1 MSAALP
7 SALAGA
13 GLVAAVAALTLAV
26 TALTARAATP
36 VAAPALA
43 ATYVLKVLVLGWV
56 LLTVPAP
63 EALERPWFGAGAVAG
78 VVGWLAAAA
87 ALAARWHRRAGAP
100 PPPPPPPRAPPPPP
114 PPPPRRGWGTAEA
127 LDRQLGITTI
137 GGLLDHFPRR

>member
-1 MSAALP
+1 MSAALL

-63 EALERPWFGAGAVAG
+63 EALERPWFSAGAAAG

-87 ALAARWHRRAGAP
+87 ALAARWHRRAGAARTAARP
-100 PPPPPPPRAPPPPP
+100 A
-114 PPPPRRGWGTAEA
+114 GTGPDPDPDPDPEGA
-127 LDRQLGITTI
+127 R
-137 GGLLDHFPRR
+137 P